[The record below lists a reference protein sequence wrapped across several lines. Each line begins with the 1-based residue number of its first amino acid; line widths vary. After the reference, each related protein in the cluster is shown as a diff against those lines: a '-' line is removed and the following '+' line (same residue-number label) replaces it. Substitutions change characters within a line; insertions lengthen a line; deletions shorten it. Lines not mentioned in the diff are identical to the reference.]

1 MQTPICEI
9 MATTSKDTS
18 IRIKESTRFRLDMLK
33 GSKSHDAF
41 VAEML
46 LYFETTGITPQSNV
60 MPPNI
65 AAKEQASRVIE
76 VVRGIEKSTNVRLK
90 NIEQLLLSLVGE
102 TKTPGDNP
110 DEYMHISQV
119 QELLEAFQ
127 ANWNPGGQGKI
138 GRRPGSCKRI
148 LKWLGRRK
156 ELRPSGCNT
165 HKILEIVER
174 IDEVKKIPTFNDTVY
189 EIDRNTLDMWVKR
202 LKDELKK

>member
-1 MQTPICEI
+1 
-9 MATTSKDTS
+9 
-18 IRIKESTRFRLDMLK
+18 MLK
-33 GSKSHDAF
+33 GNKSHDAF

-90 NIEQLLLSLVGE
+90 NIEQLLLSLVGKLQTDLE
-102 TKTPGDNP
+102 IARQEKGTPA
-110 DEYMHISQV
+110 V
-119 QELLEAFQ
+119 
-127 ANWNPGGQGKI
+127 
-138 GRRPGSCKRI
+138 
-148 LKWLGRRK
+148 
-156 ELRPSGCNT
+156 GCNT

-202 LKDELKK
+202 LKDELKR

>member
-1 MQTPICEI
+1 MQTPIREI

-33 GSKSHDAF
+33 GNKSHDAF

-76 VVRGIEKSTNVRLK
+76 VVRGIEK
-90 NIEQLLLSLVGE
+90 G
-102 TKTPGDNP
+102 TPA
-110 DEYMHISQV
+110 V
-119 QELLEAFQ
+119 
-127 ANWNPGGQGKI
+127 
-138 GRRPGSCKRI
+138 
-148 LKWLGRRK
+148 
-156 ELRPSGCNT
+156 GCNT

-202 LKDELKK
+202 LKDELKR

>member
-1 MQTPICEI
+1 MQTPIREI

-33 GSKSHDAF
+33 GNKSHDAF

-102 TKTPGDNP
+102 VKTPGDN
-110 DEYMHISQV
+110 MHISQV
-119 QELLEAFQ
+119 QELLERSKQLEQEARENREK
-127 ANWNPGGQGKI
+127 AGK
-138 GRRPGSCKRI
+138 
-148 LKWLGRRK
+148 LQ
-156 ELRPSGCNT
+156 T
-165 HKILEIVER
+165 DLEIAR
-174 IDEVKKIPTFNDTVY
+174 
-189 EIDRNTLDMWVKR
+189 
-202 LKDELKK
+202 

>member
-1 MQTPICEI
+1 
-9 MATTSKDTS
+9 MASSTNNLIKVKDTT
-18 IRIKESTRFRLDMLK
+18 KVRLDLFK
-33 GSKSHDAF
+33 NNKTYDTVIS
-41 VAEML
+41 EML

-76 VVRGIEKSTNVRLK
+76 VARGIEKSTNVRLK

-102 TKTPGDNP
+102 VKTPGDNP

-119 QELLEAFQ
+119 QELLERSKQLEQEARENREK
-127 ANWNPGGQGKI
+127 AGKLQTDLEI
-138 GRRPGSCKRI
+138 ARQEKGTPAV
-148 LKWLGRRK
+148 
-156 ELRPSGCNT
+156 GCNT

-202 LKDELKK
+202 LKDELKR

>member
-1 MQTPICEI
+1 
-9 MATTSKDTS
+9 MASSTNNLIKVKDTT
-18 IRIKESTRFRLDMLK
+18 KVRLDLFK
-33 GSKSHDAF
+33 NSKTYDTVIS
-41 VAEML
+41 EML

-102 TKTPGDNP
+102 VKTPGDNP

-119 QELLEAFQ
+119 QELLERSRQLEQEARENREK
-127 ANWNPGGQGKI
+127 AGKLQTDLEI
-138 GRRPGSCKRI
+138 ARQEKGTPAV
-148 LKWLGRRK
+148 
-156 ELRPSGCNT
+156 GCNT

>member
-1 MQTPICEI
+1 
-9 MATTSKDTS
+9 MASSTNNLIKVKDTT
-18 IRIKESTRFRLDMLK
+18 KVRLDLFK
-33 GSKSHDAF
+33 NSKTYDTVIS
-41 VAEML
+41 EML

-102 TKTPGDNP
+102 VKTPGDNP

-119 QELLEAFQ
+119 QELLERSKQLEQEARENREK
-127 ANWNPGGQGKI
+127 AGKLQTDLEI
-138 GRRPGSCKRI
+138 ARQEKGTPAV
-148 LKWLGRRK
+148 
-156 ELRPSGCNT
+156 GCNT

-202 LKDELKK
+202 LKDELKR

>member
-1 MQTPICEI
+1 
-9 MATTSKDTS
+9 MASSTNNLIKVKDTT
-18 IRIKESTRFRLDMLK
+18 KVRLDLFK
-33 GSKSHDAF
+33 NNKTYDTVIS
-41 VAEML
+41 EML

-60 MPPNI
+60 MPPNVV
-65 AAKEQASRVIE
+65 AKEQASRVIE

-102 TKTPGDNP
+102 VKTPGDNP

-119 QELLEAFQ
+119 QELLERSRQLEQEARENREK
-127 ANWNPGGQGKI
+127 AGKLQTDLEI
-138 GRRPGSCKRI
+138 VRQEKGTPAV
-148 LKWLGRRK
+148 
-156 ELRPSGCNT
+156 ECNT
-165 HKILEIVER
+165 RKILEIVER

>member
-1 MQTPICEI
+1 
-9 MATTSKDTS
+9 MASSTNNLIKVKDTT
-18 IRIKESTRFRLDMLK
+18 KVRLDLF
-33 GSKSHDAF
+33 KSNKTYDT
-41 VAEML
+41 VISEML

-76 VVRGIEKSTNVRLK
+76 VVRGIEKSTNVRMK
-90 NIEQLLLSLVGE
+90 NIEQLLLSLVGKV
-102 TKTPGDNP
+102 KTPGDNP

-119 QELLEAFQ
+119 QELLERSRQLEQEARENREK
-127 ANWNPGGQGKI
+127 AGKLQTDLEI
-138 GRRPGSCKRI
+138 VRQEKGTSAV
-148 LKWLGRRK
+148 
-156 ELRPSGCNT
+156 GCNT
-165 HKILEIVER
+165 HKILEILER

>member
-1 MQTPICEI
+1 MQTPIREI

-102 TKTPGDNP
+102 VKTPGDNP

-119 QELLEAFQ
+119 QELLERSS
-127 ANWNPGGQGKI
+127 NWNRKPGKT
-138 GRRPGSCKRI
+138 GRRPGNCKRI
-148 LKWLGRRK
+148 SK
-156 ELRPSGCNT
+156 
-165 HKILEIVER
+165 
-174 IDEVKKIPTFNDTVY
+174 
-189 EIDRNTLDMWVKR
+189 
-202 LKDELKK
+202 

>member
-1 MQTPICEI
+1 MQTPIREI
-9 MATTSKDTS
+9 MATASKDTS

-33 GSKSHDAF
+33 GSKSHDTF

-60 MPPNI
+60 MPPNV
-65 AAKEQASRVIE
+65 AAK
-76 VVRGIEKSTNVRLK
+76 
-90 NIEQLLLSLVGE
+90 EQLLLSLVGE
-102 TKTPGDNP
+102 VKTPGDNP

-119 QELLEAFQ
+119 QELLERSRQLEQEARENREK
-127 ANWNPGGQGKI
+127 AGKLQTDLEI
-138 GRRPGSCKRI
+138 ARQEKGTPAV
-148 LKWLGRRK
+148 
-156 ELRPSGCNT
+156 GCNT

>member
-1 MQTPICEI
+1 MQTPIREI

-33 GSKSHDAF
+33 GNKSHDAF

-102 TKTPGDNP
+102 VKTPGDNP

-119 QELLEAFQ
+119 QELLERSKQLEQEARENREK
-127 ANWNPGGQGKI
+127 AGKLQTDLEI
-138 GRRPGSCKRI
+138 ARQEKGIPAV
-148 LKWLGRRK
+148 
-156 ELRPSGCNT
+156 GCNT

-202 LKDELKK
+202 LKDELKR

>member
-1 MQTPICEI
+1 MQTPIREI
-9 MATTSKDTS
+9 MATASKDTS

-33 GSKSHDAF
+33 GSKSHDTF

-60 MPPNI
+60 MPPNV
-65 AAKEQASRVIE
+65 AAKEQ
-76 VVRGIEKSTNVRLK
+76 
-90 NIEQLLLSLVGE
+90 
-102 TKTPGDNP
+102 

-119 QELLEAFQ
+119 QELLERSRQLEQEARENREK
-127 ANWNPGGQGKI
+127 AGKLQTDLEI
-138 GRRPGSCKRI
+138 ARQEKGTPAV
-148 LKWLGRRK
+148 
-156 ELRPSGCNT
+156 GCNT

>member
-1 MQTPICEI
+1 
-9 MATTSKDTS
+9 MASSTNNLIKVKDTT
-18 IRIKESTRFRLDMLK
+18 KVRLDLFK
-33 GSKSHDAF
+33 NNKTYDTVIS
-41 VAEML
+41 EML

-60 MPPNI
+60 MPPNV

-102 TKTPGDNP
+102 VKTPGDTP

-119 QELLEAFQ
+119 QELLERSRQLEQEARENREK
-127 ANWNPGGQGKI
+127 AGKLQTDLEI
-138 GRRPGSCKRI
+138 ARQEKGTPAV
-148 LKWLGRRK
+148 
-156 ELRPSGCNT
+156 GCNT
-165 HKILEIVER
+165 RKILEIVER

>member
-1 MQTPICEI
+1 
-9 MATTSKDTS
+9 
-18 IRIKESTRFRLDMLK
+18 MLK

-102 TKTPGDNP
+102 VKTPGDNP

-119 QELLEAFQ
+119 QELLERSKQLEQEARENREK
-127 ANWNPGGQGKI
+127 AGKLQTDLEI
-138 GRRPGSCKRI
+138 ARQEKGTPAG
-148 LKWLGRRK
+148 
-156 ELRPSGCNT
+156 GCNT

-202 LKDELKK
+202 LKDELKR

>member
-1 MQTPICEI
+1 
-9 MATTSKDTS
+9 MASSTNNLIKVKDTT
-18 IRIKESTRFRLDMLK
+18 KVRLDLFK
-33 GSKSHDAF
+33 NNKTYDTVIS
-41 VAEML
+41 EML

-102 TKTPGDNP
+102 VKTPGDNP

-119 QELLEAFQ
+119 QELLERSKQLEQEARENREK
-127 ANWNPGGQGKI
+127 AGKLQTDLEI
-138 GRRPGSCKRI
+138 ARQEKGTPAV
-148 LKWLGRRK
+148 
-156 ELRPSGCNT
+156 GCNT